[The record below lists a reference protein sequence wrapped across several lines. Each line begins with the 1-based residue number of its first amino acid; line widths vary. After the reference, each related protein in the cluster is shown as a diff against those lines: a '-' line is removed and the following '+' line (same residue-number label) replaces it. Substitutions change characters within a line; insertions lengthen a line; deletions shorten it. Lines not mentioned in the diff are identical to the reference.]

1 MQAEPLLWWRDKRVS
16 TTAAVPSAG
25 GEQKIS
31 AMGRVFGV
39 LINPKETFADIVR
52 KPTVLTPILIM
63 TVLGCGVAYMMNQR
77 IDWYAYIRHQIEI
90 SPRAANM
97 SADQINQAAR
107 MQSGFSP
114 PFAYVIGLLGGVVFP
129 LIMALVYW
137 GAFSLL
143 GGISARFKQAWSIAA
158 HASMTSLVSSPV
170 LMLVLFLKERGDVT
184 PENMLVSSAGGF
196 LSDDAPRWLVS
207 IASSFEIFW
216 FWTMFL
222 LAVGFSA
229 INPRKLST
237 GKAMGIIIGV
247 WLVWVMLKAGL
258 AAAFS

>member
-1 MQAEPLLWWRDKRVS
+1 MS

-31 AMGRVFGV
+31 ALGRVTGV
-39 LINPKETFADIVR
+39 LFNPAETFADIVR
-52 KPTVLTPILIM
+52 KPTVLLPIIIM
-63 TVLGCGVAYMMNQR
+63 AVLGLGVAYMMNQR
-77 IDWYAYIRHQIEI
+77 IDWYAYIRHQIEM

-114 PFAYVIGLLGGVVFP
+114 PFAYVIGVLGGLVFP
-129 LIMALVYW
+129 LVMGLVYW
-137 GAFSLL
+137 GSFSLF
-143 GGISARFKQAWSIAA
+143 GGISLRFKQAWAIAT
-158 HASMTSLVSSPV
+158 HASLTSLVSTPV
-170 LMLVLFLKERGDVT
+170 LLLVLFLKERGDVT

-196 LSDDAPRWLVS
+196 LSDDAPRWLAS
-207 IASSFEIFW
+207 IAGSFELFW

-222 LAVGFSA
+222 LAVGFAA
-229 INPRKLST
+229 INPKKLST
-237 GKAMGIIIGV
+237 GKALGIIIGV
-247 WLVWVMLKAGL
+247 WLVWVLIKAGL